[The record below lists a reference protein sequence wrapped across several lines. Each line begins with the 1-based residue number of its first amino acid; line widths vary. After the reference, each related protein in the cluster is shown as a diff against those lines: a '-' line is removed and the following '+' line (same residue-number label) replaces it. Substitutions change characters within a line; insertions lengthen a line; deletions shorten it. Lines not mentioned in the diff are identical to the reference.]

1 MTRDEFYRDA
11 DPDSRGPLRTYGVVP
26 SFSRTSAR
34 VRCLAPGRHHL
45 TRRLIHSDRSTPWGH

>member
-11 DPDSRGPLRTYGVVP
+11 APDSRGPLRTYGVA
-26 SFSRTSAR
+26 RTSAH

>member
-11 DPDSRGPLRTYGVVP
+11 DPDSRGPLRTYGVA
-26 SFSRTSAR
+26 RTSAH